1 MLVTVI
7 TESISSPGPDT
18 ISTTDPTTDPST
30 TSITDPP
37 TTASYGQPSAR
48 PLILITRTIQIC
60 SCLFYFTILR
70 NPYISN
76 LVFQVI

>member
-30 TSITDPP
+30 TDTP
-37 TTASYGQPSAR
+37 TTASNGQPSAR
-48 PLILITRTIQIC
+48 ALMLMTRTIQIL
-60 SCLFYFTILR
+60 SCLFYLLILQ

>member
-30 TSITDPP
+30 TDPP
-37 TTASYGQPSAR
+37 TTASNGQPAAR
-48 PLILITRTIQIC
+48 PLMLTTRIIQI
-60 SCLFYFTILR
+60 LLVVFF
-70 NPYISN
+70 IS
-76 LVFQVI
+76 